1 MAKPSRI
8 FTKSELQQTQILL
21 NSSDF
26 GSRPLVKGF
35 TIDSKESLDLDDAIW
50 VETYGDTGKISIHI
64 ADPTEVIDLDS
75 PLDKTVRKRI
85 ETLYLARGRIP
96 MLPPALSEQ
105 KLSLLEGE
113 PKLTLTVEI
122 ELKATGEISNYRIF
136 ESCFISLGKL
146 SYTEAEEISTNPDHP
161 LFLALNSAQ
170 MWAKVLNKV
179 RIKNGA
185 FAGIIKGNYYINEDG
200 NIQQISSNSQVL
212 IAEYSNSQTHEV
224 HLFYPLPIPLYP
236 NTTKVYLM
244 SGLLIL

>member
-1 MAKPSRI
+1 MLN
-8 FTKSELQQTQILL
+8 FLQ
-21 NSSDF
+21 
-26 GSRPLVKGF
+26 
-35 TIDSKESLDLDDAIW
+35 
-50 VETYGDTGKISIHI
+50 KINCY
-64 ADPTEVIDLDS
+64 
-75 PLDKTVRKRI
+75 K
-85 ETLYLARGRIP
+85 
-96 MLPPALSEQ
+96 
-105 KLSLLEGE
+105 

-212 IAEYSNSQTHEV
+212 IAEYMILANTVVAQWLDSKSLISLYRNHSPQGD
-224 HLFYPLPIPLYP
+224 LPQDVNWQDLQPEDSKNFRL
-236 NTTKVYLM
+236 
-244 SGLLIL
+244 SGYQLKAGH